1 MQSVPRSIALVML
14 AALLGAAA
22 PADSP
27 IGVQEPD
34 GLYTG
39 PQQGYVPSTLRGAT
53 VIDLAGLD
61 ALLAKAKPVLLD
73 VGLADRKPDN
83 LPPGT
88 LWLPTHRSIPGAIWM
103 PNAGE
108 APMPQEKEAAL
119 LARVA
124 TLTGGDKARPVV
136 VFCHP
141 ECWGSWNAGKRL
153 VGGGYTAV
161 HWFPLGVEGWQD
173 THETTALKPDADW
186 TKAAGETAKKSE
198 PER

>member
-1 MQSVPRSIALVML
+1 MRSLLRLLALVPL
-14 AALLGAAA
+14 VALLGAAS

-27 IGVQEPD
+27 IGVREPE
-34 GLYTG
+34 GLYEG
-39 PQQGYVPSTLRGAT
+39 PPQGYQPPTLKGAT

-61 ALLAKAKPVLLD
+61 ALLATGTPVLLD

-88 LWLPTHRSIPGAIWM
+88 LWLPTHRSIPNAVWL

-108 APMPQEKEAAL
+108 APIAAAKEAAF

-153 VGGGYTAV
+153 VGAGYTGV

-173 THETTALKPDADW
+173 THETIALKPDPDW
-186 TKAAGETAKKSE
+186 TKVTGDPTKKTE